1 MAIGVRGLY
10 GKARVGVRPEKVTRL
25 HMAEI
30 ELTYPRE
37 GIALI
42 TMNRPD
48 KLNAMTSTMVESL
61 HETFSKIGKTR
72 DVRVVVL
79 TGSGR
84 GFCAGLDLG
93 GYGEGRFRNRSL
105 RR

>member
-1 MAIGVRGLY
+1 MLFAVLH
-10 GKARVGVRPEKVTRL
+10 VGDCPVKLERL
-25 HMAEI
+25 NMAEI
-30 ELTYPRE
+30 ELTYPRD

-61 HETFSKIGKTR
+61 HETFSVIGRSR
-72 DVRVVVL
+72 DIRVAVL
-79 TGSGR
+79 TGHGR

-93 GYGEGRFRNRSL
+93 GYGEAPGFE
-105 RR
+105 